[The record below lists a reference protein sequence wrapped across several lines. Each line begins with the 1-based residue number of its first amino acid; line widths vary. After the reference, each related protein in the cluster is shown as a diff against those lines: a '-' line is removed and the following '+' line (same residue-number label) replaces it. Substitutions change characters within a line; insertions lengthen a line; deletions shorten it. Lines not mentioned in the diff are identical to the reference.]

1 MEVSV
6 KQCDASA
13 LIPQFKKYYKLMNAR
28 VRRRSCRELEKNN
41 DCSSG
46 GSAVTVLG
54 KKMSPEPSFPFFR
67 MLHTHRTYKE
77 MGAQLLGTV
86 NRKTENRSE
95 KRQREIGR
103 EKNRDG

>member
-6 KQCDASA
+6 KQSDASA

-46 GSAVTVLG
+46 GSAVTVL
-54 KKMSPEPSFPFFR
+54 
-67 MLHTHRTYKE
+67 
-77 MGAQLLGTV
+77 
-86 NRKTENRSE
+86 
-95 KRQREIGR
+95 
-103 EKNRDG
+103 